1 MNRHLFLYDIKQ
13 NLLLFF
19 IILTILVMYFSII
32 TNMFDPAG
40 NEDLIKLASMKLSP
54 ELMRAFGFDMAA
66 DSSLTSFLSSYM
78 YGMLMLLLPLIYAN
92 ITANRLMAQ
101 HVDKGDMA
109 FLLSAPLSRTVIAAT
124 QAAFLLAST
133 WLLIGVCCT
142 FSLIL
147 CHSSFPGLLN
157 DANYIRLN
165 GGLAALMTLLSG
177 IGFLASACCNE
188 SKWSLGI
195 GLGLPLLFYVFNMAA
210 EASGSAVF
218 RYLSVF
224 SLFENTALANGEGA
238 NWKIILMFGG
248 GLLFYLA
255 GILTFRRRNLSL

>member
-19 IILTILVMYFSII
+19 IILAILVMYFSII

-124 QAAFLLAST
+124 QAVFLLAST

-177 IGFLASACCNE
+177 IG
-188 SKWSLGI
+188 
-195 GLGLPLLFYVFNMAA
+195 LLQ
-210 EASGSAVF
+210 
-218 RYLSVF
+218 R
-224 SLFENTALANGEGA
+224 
-238 NWKIILMFGG
+238 K
-248 GLLFYLA
+248 
-255 GILTFRRRNLSL
+255 